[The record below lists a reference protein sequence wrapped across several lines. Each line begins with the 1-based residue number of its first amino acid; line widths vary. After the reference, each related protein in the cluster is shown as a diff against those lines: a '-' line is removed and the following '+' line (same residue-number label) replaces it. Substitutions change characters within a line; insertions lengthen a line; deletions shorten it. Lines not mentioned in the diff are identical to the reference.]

1 MGRMMLINSVM
12 DSQLTYAM
20 SALQLPQGVID
31 ALDRRRRAFLW
42 AGGKSV
48 SGAQCLVAWENAC
61 VPKDRGG
68 IGIRDLAAQNK
79 CLLLKLFH
87 RLHHPGDSAWVAWV
101 RSKINLATL
110 HGNVTRAHWSDLN
123 ELLPAYRAIT
133 SSEVFNGMSTSF
145 WHDQWLSTGRL
156 NVVFPLLYTHATD
169 DESLLLRWFRGA
181 RHLPCPPDH
190 PGRH

>member
-1 MGRMMLINSVM
+1 
-12 DSQLTYAM
+12 
-20 SALQLPQGVID
+20 
-31 ALDRRRRAFLW
+31 
-42 AGGKSV
+42 
-48 SGAQCLVAWENAC
+48 

-79 CLLLKLFH
+79 CLLLKLLH
-87 RLHHPGDSAWVAWV
+87 RLHHPGDSAWV

-169 DESLLLRWFRGA
+169 DEVTVAQVVQGGSPPSLS
-181 RHLPCPPDH
+181 
-190 PGRH
+190 PGSPRAH